1 MLQRGCEGWPQRVV
15 CKSGHKAVKFK
26 GARVRVPSFKG
37 GYTSR
42 RSLSDVCSQPDVSQ
56 KVSTVWDGAR
66 RAFRAEARRYRSMVR
81 RQSFVKARH
90 GCRTA
95 RWDHDPAM
103 LGSEVR
109 ESGSQ
114 TVKRRPD
121 FAREAL
127 GARLSLSAIPGG

>member
-1 MLQRGCEGWPQRVV
+1 MQGTLHFETVAFGRVLAAGRV
-15 CKSGHKAVKFK
+15 AK
-26 GARVRVPSFKG
+26 GK
-37 GYTSR
+37 
-42 RSLSDVCSQPDVSQ
+42 QQ
-56 KVSTVWDGAR
+56 VSTAWDGAW